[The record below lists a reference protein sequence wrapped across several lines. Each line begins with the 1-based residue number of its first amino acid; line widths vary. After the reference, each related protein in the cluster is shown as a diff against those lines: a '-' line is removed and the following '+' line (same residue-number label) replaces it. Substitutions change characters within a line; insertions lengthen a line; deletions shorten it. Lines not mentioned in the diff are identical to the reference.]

1 MKNELHKAL
10 KGIDINKLS
19 EDDKLELLTI
29 FRNTKSSLIRNQ
41 IAFMFSDMQYGY
53 AIPYI
58 IKKINQKKLYNKNG
72 SLVHALS
79 DMDTKNYLI
88 EFIRIICD
96 QDYEARL

>member
-41 IAFMFSDMQYGY
+41 IAFMFS
-53 AIPYI
+53 
-58 IKKINQKKLYNKNG
+58 
-72 SLVHALS
+72 
-79 DMDTKNYLI
+79 
-88 EFIRIICD
+88 
-96 QDYEARL
+96 ARTFWY